1 MKNISI
7 IGGGI
12 GGLTTALCFEKLGI
26 EYTLYEKVNKLK
38 TVGAGI
44 WLSPN
49 ALQVLEWINPSLLH
63 SIQRSGNSF
72 NKILLTNHKLQ
83 PIRDSSQ
90 DFVKDMFGYTTL
102 AIHRGVLQK
111 ILYSFINNKAN
122 IQLNKGFESYFQNS
136 DHSYTINF
144 HDQSTQITNVIIGAD
159 GINSKVRQQIF
170 PKSKLRY
177 SGQTCWRGVADF
189 ELDNNLVSA
198 GFTLWGKKLQFGV
211 SKLENGK
218 TYWFAVMLS
227 EPNLQENRETVKTKL
242 IELFSQHHPI
252 VTTLIQN
259 TSANKI
265 IRGDLSDL
273 EWMNK
278 WHTNTIC
285 LIGDAAHAM
294 TPDLGQG
301 GAQAM
306 EDAFYLSNLIHQ
318 SNAFDVAFNNFY
330 NLRKT
335 KVKKLVEQSRLTS
348 KMAITNKPLEL
359 LRNIILKYSPEKVLQ
374 KQMIETYTIDKTICG
389 V

>member
-1 MKNISI
+1 MNNISI

-26 EYTLYEKVNKLK
+26 AYTLYEKVDELK
-38 TVGAGI
+38 AVGAGI

-49 ALQVLEWINPSLLH
+49 ALQVLEWIDPNLLH
-63 SIQRSGNSF
+63 GIQRSGNSF
-72 NKILLTNHKLQ
+72 DKILLANHQLK

-90 DFVKDMFGYTTL
+90 DFVKDAFGYTTL

-111 ILYSFINNKAN
+111 TLYSFLNKDH
-122 IQLNKGFESYFQNS
+122 IQLNKGFESYTQNH
-136 DHSYTINF
+136 DRSYTINF
-144 HDQSTQITNVIIGAD
+144 HDKSTQITNAIIGAD
-159 GINSKVRQQIF
+159 GINSKVRQQVF
-170 PKSKLRY
+170 PNSKLRY
-177 SGQTCWRGVADF
+177 SGQSCWRGVADF
-189 ELDNNLVSA
+189 ELDSKLASA

-211 SKLENGK
+211 SKLEKGK

-227 EPNLQENRETVKTKL
+227 KPDQQDDKGTVKTKL
-242 IELFSQHHPI
+242 IEMFSQYHPI

-259 TSANKI
+259 TSINKI

-273 EWMNK
+273 EWMDK
-278 WHTNTIC
+278 WHANTIC

-301 GAQAM
+301 GAQAI

-318 SNAFDVAFNNFY
+318 SNSLDTAFNYFY

-335 KVKKLVEQSRLTS
+335 KVKKLVEQSRFTS
-348 KMAITNKPLEL
+348 KMAITYQPLEMF
-359 LRNIILKYSPEKVLQ
+359 RNFILKYTPEKIIQ
-374 KQMIETYTIDKTICG
+374 KQMLETYAINREILQ
-389 V
+389 

>member
-26 EYTLYEKVNKLK
+26 AYTLFEKVDELK

-49 ALQVLEWINPSLLH
+49 ALQVLEWIDPKLLH

-72 NKILLTNHKLQ
+72 DKILLANHKLE

-90 DFVKDMFGYTTL
+90 DFVKDVFGYTTL

-111 ILYSFINNKAN
+111 TLYSFINKAN
-122 IQLNKGFESYFQNS
+122 IKLDKGFEYYTLNN

-144 HDQSTQITNVIIGAD
+144 HDKSIQKTNAIIGAD
-159 GINSKVRQQIF
+159 GINSKVRQQLF
-170 PKSKLRY
+170 PDSKLRY

-189 ELDNNLVSA
+189 EIDSNLASS

-211 SKLENGK
+211 SKLEKGK

-227 EPNLQENRETVKTKL
+227 EPNLQDNKDTVKTKL
-242 IELFSQHHPI
+242 MELFSQYHPI

-259 TSANKI
+259 TSINKI
-265 IRGDLSDL
+265 IRGNISDL
-273 EWMNK
+273 EWLGK
-278 WHTNTIC
+278 WHADNIC

-301 GAQAM
+301 GAQAI
-306 EDAFYLSNLIHQ
+306 EDAFYLANFIDNTNTL
-318 SNAFDVAFNNFY
+318 DTAFNDFY
-330 NLRKT
+330 NYRKK

-348 KMAITNKPLEL
+348 KMAVTNGPLEL
-359 LRNIILKYSPEKVLQ
+359 LRNIILKYSPEKALQ
-374 KQMIETYTIDKTICG
+374 KQMIETYTIDKT
-389 V
+389 VYQA